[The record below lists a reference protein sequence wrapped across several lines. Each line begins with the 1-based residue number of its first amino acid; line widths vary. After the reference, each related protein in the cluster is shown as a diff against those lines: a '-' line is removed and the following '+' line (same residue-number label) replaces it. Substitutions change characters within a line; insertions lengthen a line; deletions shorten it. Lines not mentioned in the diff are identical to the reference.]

1 MCAIF
6 GILGKSDPI
15 LLKKISGSQLFRG
28 PDSQETYFDS
38 DKMFCL
44 GNNRLNVIDEKG
56 GKQPMYSEDKNV
68 LVVFNGA
75 IYNFKEIKKYLISKN
90 VTFKTESD
98 TEVVA
103 NAYMYWGDKAFNYFD
118 GMWALAIYDKNNN
131 KIILSRDYIG
141 QKPLFYLKKNK
152 TLLFSSQ
159 LQALAIDNKDK
170 FVVDYNNLKKYLIFS
185 FFPAP
190 HTLYKNVYQV
200 EPGQNISINLKKVLL
215 NIHVFS
221 G

>member
-68 LVVFNGA
+68 LVVFTGA

-103 NAYMYWGDKAFNYFD
+103 NAYMYWGIK
-118 GMWALAIYDKNNN
+118 LL
-131 KIILSRDYIG
+131 IILMECG
-141 QKPLFYLKKNK
+141 
-152 TLLFSSQ
+152 
-159 LQALAIDNKDK
+159 
-170 FVVDYNNLKKYLIFS
+170 
-185 FFPAP
+185 
-190 HTLYKNVYQV
+190 H
-200 EPGQNISINLKKVLL
+200 
-215 NIHVFS
+215 
-221 G
+221 